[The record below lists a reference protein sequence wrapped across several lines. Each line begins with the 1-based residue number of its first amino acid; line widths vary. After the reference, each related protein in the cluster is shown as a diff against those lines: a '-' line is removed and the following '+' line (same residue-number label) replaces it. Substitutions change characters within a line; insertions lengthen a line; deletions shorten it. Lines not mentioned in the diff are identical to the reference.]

1 MHIRSKIT
9 LENMKSDKN
18 MELRSKR
25 YKRQVIKTKIKET
38 LENNKAKE
46 YIILCAMKITLHG
59 WSQTACSKLALVLL

>member
-1 MHIRSKIT
+1 
-9 LENMKSDKN
+9 MKSDKN